1 MKQPESPAVT
11 QDPQQ
16 PITLHITPNPNTA
29 TQRTRNRIK
38 EHGPHFTHTP
48 NNNKPDHILLTGLQE
63 PHWRGWLAIAE
74 IHITQPPTNQD
85 KHHITKKDTPHHQNR

>member
-1 MKQPESPAVT
+1 MEQPESPAVT

-16 PITLHITPNPNTA
+16 PITLHITPNPQTA

-48 NNNKPDHILLTGLQE
+48 NNNKPNHTLLTGLHK
-63 PHWRGWLAIAE
+63 PHWTGWLPTNE
-74 IHITQPPTNQD
+74 IHITQPPKNQD